1 MKKTLIALA
10 AVAVSSAAMAQVT
23 VSGVVDAR
31 YQSAKTSTAAAT
43 KGWLMSDAQVVFTAN
58 EDLGGGTTAT
68 ASFTIDNIST
78 DSGGRASAD
87 LATAATTSALADGVF
102 LRLANAN
109 LGSVTF
115 SSVESS
121 DYLPIDLVTDDS
133 AFGNGTIAD
142 RVTYTSPAISGFT
155 FSATLQEG
163 GVGAGSG
170 AAGEAKVYELS
181 YANGPLTANVGMLSV
196 DKNVHAS
203 TDGGSRFKVG
213 YNFGVAAVSYGQV
226 STKAANGD
234 KQKETG
240 LSVTVPMGAITLG
253 AQMASSKV
261 GTAAALKGTA
271 VSAAYALSKRTS
283 LNFEKVSYDV
293 SSSFK
298 DGDRTR
304 FTVRHSF

>member
-1 MKKTLIALA
+1 
-10 AVAVSSAAMAQVT
+10 MAQVT
-23 VSGVVDAR
+23 VSGLVEAR
-31 YQSAKTSTAAAT
+31 HQSAKTSTAAAV
-43 KGWLMSDAQVVFTAN
+43 KGFLMSDAQVVFTAN

-87 LATAATTSALADGVF
+87 LAAEATTSALADGVF
-102 LRLANAN
+102 LRLANAK

-115 SSVESS
+115 SSLESS
-121 DYLPIDLVTDDS
+121 DYLPINLVTNDS
-133 AFGNGTIAD
+133 AFGKGTIAD

-170 AAGEAKVYELS
+170 AGGEAKAYEIS
-181 YANGPLTANVGMLSV
+181 YANGPLTANYGMLSV
-196 DKNVHAS
+196 DKNVHGS
-203 TDGGSRFKVG
+203 TDGGTRFRVG
-213 YNFGVAAVSYGQV
+213 YNFGVAAVTYGQV
-226 STKAANGD
+226 NTKSELGAKEA
-234 KQKETG
+234 ETG
-240 LSVTVPMGAITLG
+240 LSVTVPMGAVTLG
-253 AQMASSKV
+253 VQMASAKE
-261 GTAAALKGTA
+261 GNAAALKGTA
-271 VSAAYALSKRTS
+271 VSAAYALSKRTN
-283 LNFEKVSYDV
+283 LFFEKVSYDV